1 MGGGRR
7 IDAVLDEHFVGEAM
21 VGHKDGWAEPM
32 QRVTMGPWL
41 EWRLL
46 MTSSSSEKDWWS
58 YWNLPRMGT
67 MEGQRG
73 SCWVLELFL
82 VRIRWLSKIEM
93 QREMRMRDQVSM
105 FLVLSLISMLLELSG
120 TRVRDS

>member
-1 MGGGRR
+1 
-7 IDAVLDEHFVGEAM
+7 
-21 VGHKDGWAEPM
+21 
-32 QRVTMGPWL
+32 
-41 EWRLL
+41 
-46 MTSSSSEKDWWS
+46 
-58 YWNLPRMGT
+58 

-93 QREMRMRDQVSM
+93 QREMRMRNQVSM